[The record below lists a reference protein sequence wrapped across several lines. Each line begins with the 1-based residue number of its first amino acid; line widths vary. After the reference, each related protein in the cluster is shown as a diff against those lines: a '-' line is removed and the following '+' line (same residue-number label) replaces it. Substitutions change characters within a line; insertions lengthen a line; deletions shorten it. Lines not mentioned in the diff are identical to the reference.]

1 MEKLYYN
8 LSEEEFSGT
17 RKTLLWVFSGLFFLA
32 GVWVFLLHFV
42 FGHKESIPLVLSTAP
57 FGISLVTGSIAII
70 SSVKR
75 KDQYFSIDNDKV
87 EFRYGMFAPKKFS
100 FNWNDV
106 NELVIPHKQ
115 KKAMLHFKDGS
126 SYTLDLTWL
135 QKRKSSLIR
144 KHIYQAAWEKQLKI
158 SKVMYLKH

>member
-1 MEKLYYN
+1 MEKLYCN

-32 GVWVFLLHFV
+32 GIWVFLLHFA
-42 FGHKESIPLVLSTAP
+42 FGHKESIPLVLSAAP
-57 FGISLVTGSIAII
+57 FGISLVTGIIAFI

-75 KDQYFSIDNDKV
+75 KDQYFSLDNDMV
-87 EFRYGMFAPKKFS
+87 EFRYGLFTPKKFS
-100 FNWNDV
+100 FRWSDV